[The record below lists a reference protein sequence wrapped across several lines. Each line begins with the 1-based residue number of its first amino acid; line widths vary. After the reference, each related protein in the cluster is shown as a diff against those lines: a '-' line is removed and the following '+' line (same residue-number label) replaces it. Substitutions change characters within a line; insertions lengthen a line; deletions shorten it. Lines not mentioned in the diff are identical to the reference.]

1 MELSYEALA
10 ALLALAPAPAPAL
23 AFAAVDSADG
33 IFVPFEKVSFVRVE
47 LLISQVPFE
56 SFPILLGNGLYGSV
70 LLDHL
75 MGQPLLAIST

>member
-1 MELSYEALA
+1 MALA
-10 ALLALAPAPAPAL
+10 ALLALAPAPAL

>member
-1 MELSYEALA
+1 MALA
-10 ALLALAPAPAPAL
+10 ALLALAPAPAL

-56 SFPILLGNGLYGSV
+56 NFPILLGNGLYGSV
-70 LLDHL
+70 LFDHL